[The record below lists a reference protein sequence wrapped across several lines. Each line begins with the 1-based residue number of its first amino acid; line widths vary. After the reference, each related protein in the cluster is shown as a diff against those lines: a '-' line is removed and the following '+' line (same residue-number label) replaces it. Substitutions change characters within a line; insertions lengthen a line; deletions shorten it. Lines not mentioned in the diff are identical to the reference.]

1 MRAMALVFLT
11 LILRIPA
18 GVKQAGLTAWLFSLS
33 HTRSRLMT
41 IALLGMVGTSMSGCT
56 LLPGMSA
63 RYFKPAIVEE
73 SPEEP
78 ASTSYTLVRIT
89 PKLVK
94 DMNAERL
101 AESKVSLGAGPF
113 SNADEP
119 VTPYKLGPQDTL
131 RIFVWGNPDL
141 SPVTTT
147 VSQGGTAST
156 PAGRTI
162 NDRGELYFP
171 FVGNIQAA
179 GMTVSQFREQ
189 LTQRLSKYIKDP
201 QVEVDVAGFRSQR
214 VFLAG
219 EVKQPGIVPITDQPM
234 RITEAIGQAG
244 GLTPEADLYNAVLTR
259 NKVSAN
265 INLDRIYY
273 GGETSANIILKAGD
287 VLSIP
292 DRQVRKIFVLGEV
305 GNASGINQ
313 ARSYVMRRGR
323 MTLAEVITDAGG
335 LNPFSAAPGKV
346 FVMRPDQNGEPLIY
360 QLNASDASSLILAEQ
375 FTMRPRDVVFVS
387 PTDITELGRFVG
399 QFFPLTSATQSVSN
413 TPF

>member
-11 LILRIPA
+11 LNLRIPA
-18 GVKQAGLTAWLFSLS
+18 GVKQAGLTAWLFFLSL
-33 HTRSRLMT
+33 TRSRLMT
-41 IALLGMVGTSMSGCT
+41 IALLGIVGASMSGCT

-113 SNADEP
+113 SHADEP

-171 FVGNIQAA
+171 FVGYIQAA

-305 GNASGINQ
+305 GNAAGINQ

-323 MTLAEVITDAGG
+323 MTLAEVLSDAGG
-335 LNPFSAAPGKV
+335 LNPFSAAAGKV
-346 FVMRPDQNGEPLIY
+346 FVMRADQNGEPLIY

-399 QFFPLTSATQSVSN
+399 QFFPLTSGVQAVTN

>member
-1 MRAMALVFLT
+1 MRAT
-11 LILRIPA
+11 LLIHKISQIFSKTSL
-18 GVKQAGLTAWLFSLS
+18 KQAYLFARLFNVRLFASTCLLASLGLA
-33 HTRSRLMT
+33 
-41 IALLGMVGTSMSGCT
+41 MSGCT

-63 RYFKPAIVEE
+63 RYFKSPIVEE

-78 ASTSYTLVRIT
+78 ASTSYTLVKIT

-94 DMNAERL
+94 DMNAEQLSDEKR
-101 AESKVSLGAGPF
+101 SVGAGPF
-113 SNADEP
+113 ANSDEA
-119 VTPYKLGPQDTL
+119 VAPYKLGPQDTL

-147 VSQGGTAST
+147 VSQGGTAAT

-179 GMTVSQFREQ
+179 GLTIAQFREQ
-189 LTQRLSKYIKDP
+189 LSQRLSRYIKDP
-201 QVEVDVAGFRSQR
+201 QVEVDVAGFRSQK

-219 EVKQPGIVPITDQPM
+219 EVKIPGIVPVTDQPL
-234 RITEAIGQAG
+234 RITDAIGLAG

-259 NKVSAN
+259 NKVTTN
-265 INLDRIYY
+265 INLNRIYY
-273 GGETSANIILKAGD
+273 GGETSANIILKSGD

-292 DRQVRKIFVLGEV
+292 DRQVRKIFVLGEL
-305 GNASGINQ
+305 GNAAGINQ
-313 ARSYVMRRGR
+313 SRSYVMRRGR
-323 MTLAEVITDAGG
+323 MSLTEVISDAGG

-346 FVMRPDQNGEPLIY
+346 YVMRADQNGEPLIY

-375 FTMRPRDVVFVS
+375 FTMRPRDVLFVS

-399 QFFPLTSATQSVSN
+399 QFFPLTSGVQAVTN